1 MCVSEFLAPVSY
13 DYTHLS
19 GGGSCDVD
27 KKPHYCSKKC
37 QKADWKNHKPFC
49 HPGAECS
56 IIDTGDPNTTAQAG
70 PKTKSGALRV
80 PVQLGN
86 GSTGY
91 LSSSTLDP
99 EMLREIAAMRG
110 DGAAGVPKNLTVEIG
125 RWGGGD
131 DADKGEDEEASSP

>member
-1 MCVSEFLAPVSY
+1 M
-13 DYTHLS
+13 
-19 GGGSCDVD
+19 
-27 KKPHYCSKKC
+27 
-37 QKADWKNHKPFC
+37 
-49 HPGAECS
+49 
-56 IIDTGDPNTTAQAG
+56 TAQAG

-99 EMLREIAAMRG
+99 EMLREMAAMKG
-110 DGAAGVPKNLTVEIG
+110 DGVGGVPKNLTIEVE

-131 DADKGEDEEASSP
+131 DAGEVEGEEASSP